1 MGACSR
7 IDRRTSIMDGG
18 KRWSRGPAPAVMSGP
33 LASSESLLR
42 AELAHLG
49 YAASSVRE
57 AVRTLARLSGWM
69 AQRDMAAADL
79 TPAEVEA
86 FIAARRAVCM
96 SEAAPRGSLTA
107 VLPVQPRA
115 GGVPD

>member
-49 YAASSVRE
+49 YAAPSVRE

-69 AQRDMAAADL
+69 AQRDVAAADL
-79 TPAEVEA
+79 TPAAVEA
-86 FIAARRAVCM
+86 VVAAQREVCSSEAGARR
-96 SEAAPRGSLTA
+96 SLTT
-107 VLPVQPRA
+107 VLRVLLHA
-115 GGVPD
+115 GET